1 MSIEHFKVLDPPDR
15 EVLKDIFSRQR
26 EREKSSAAKS
36 PVVLLALNL
45 VGEGGDGLRESTK
58 HLNPSNMASGLTPR
72 DVISMPAHIR
82 EEISNSLGAIA
93 CGMAI
98 CSIDDTISS
107 RVFSYEFAASIF
119 NLNISGTPFV
129 PLSVGEIKEEGILD
143 DKYKAMIYLAA
154 SDKTLTLFFEE
165 KNLHL
170 MPNGL
175 RSLMYNMG
183 ILDVIRIKII
193 PIFKPRAELV
203 ISP

>member
-1 MSIEHFKVLDPPDR
+1 MSVEHFKVLYPPDK
-15 EVLKDIFSRQR
+15 EVLRDILSRQR

-58 HLNPSNMASGLTPR
+58 HLNPSTMVSGL
-72 DVISMPAHIR
+72 SMPAHIR

-98 CSIDDTISS
+98 CSIDDTISHKT
-107 RVFSYEFAASIF
+107 FSYEFAASIF
-119 NLNISGTPFV
+119 NLNISGTPFA
-129 PLSVGEIKEEGILD
+129 PLRVGEIKEEEIPD
-143 DKYKAMIYLAA
+143 DKYKAMICLAA
-154 SDKTLTLFFEE
+154 SDKTLTSFFEE

-175 RSLMYNMG
+175 RRLMDSMQM
-183 ILDVIRIKII
+183 LPVIRTKII